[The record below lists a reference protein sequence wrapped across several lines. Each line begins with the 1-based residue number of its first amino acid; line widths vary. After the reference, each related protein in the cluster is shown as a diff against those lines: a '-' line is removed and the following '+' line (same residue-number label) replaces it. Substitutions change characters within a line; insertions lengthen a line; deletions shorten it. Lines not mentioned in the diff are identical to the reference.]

1 MAKTEKRKRAKKQRS
16 ITAKLMRG
24 IIMILFLTVFIPFFA
39 YYNLPEWVY
48 YLAPGTRLWLAI
60 DEINGTYGTGEFDET
75 VRVVEKRLDSNIE
88 IYTADGRFIYST
100 AAMTDQLP
108 TDLSRA
114 PTVDDKYQLTY
125 QTVDGEISA
134 GDRGFLLRTYTSTHL
149 DIQFLDVYGYLE
161 GGERIEICMQVSQL
175 STTGKLYFIISFV
188 AIMISMALAL
198 FIIMLYIRRFTK
210 SVKQVCDTTDKMA
223 RLDFSEKCPETSV
236 MELSQLSDSINTLS
250 DSLDIALTDLKQKNE
265 KLQEDIE
272 KERTIDNL
280 RQTFISGIS
289 HELKTPIAI
298 IQGYAEGA
306 KMFYQSGNA
315 AMADSYCDTVME
327 EATRMNTMILK
338 LLEITKYDS
347 GAYEPVRED
356 FDVRTLVQ
364 NWFDRNASILEDRGV
379 RVINRIP
386 EGLVG
391 NGDSVILD
399 SVVNN
404 YLSNALSHVEGEMR
418 IEADWEEVDGKHRI
432 YVFNTGKEIQKK
444 DIDNIWTSFYRAD
457 KSLSRSQGRF
467 GLGLAIV
474 ASIQKLHNEKY
485 GVENVKDGV
494 RFWFDVKKGISLPGE
509 SEEQAT

>member
-100 AAMTDQLP
+100 AAMTEQLP

-236 MELSQLSDSINTLS
+236 MELSQLSDSINTL
-250 DSLDIALTDLKQKNE
+250 
-265 KLQEDIE
+265 
-272 KERTIDNL
+272 R
-280 RQTFISGIS
+280 RISKRS
-289 HELKTPIAI
+289 APSTTCARPL
-298 IQGYAEGA
+298 
-306 KMFYQSGNA
+306 S
-315 AMADSYCDTVME
+315 
-327 EATRMNTMILK
+327 
-338 LLEITKYDS
+338 
-347 GAYEPVRED
+347 PV
-356 FDVRTLVQ
+356 
-364 NWFDRNASILEDRGV
+364 S
-379 RVINRIP
+379 P
-386 EGLVG
+386 
-391 NGDSVILD
+391 
-399 SVVNN
+399 
-404 YLSNALSHVEGEMR
+404 
-418 IEADWEEVDGKHRI
+418 
-432 YVFNTGKEIQKK
+432 
-444 DIDNIWTSFYRAD
+444 TS
-457 KSLSRSQGRF
+457 
-467 GLGLAIV
+467 
-474 ASIQKLHNEKY
+474 
-485 GVENVKDGV
+485 
-494 RFWFDVKKGISLPGE
+494 
-509 SEEQAT
+509 